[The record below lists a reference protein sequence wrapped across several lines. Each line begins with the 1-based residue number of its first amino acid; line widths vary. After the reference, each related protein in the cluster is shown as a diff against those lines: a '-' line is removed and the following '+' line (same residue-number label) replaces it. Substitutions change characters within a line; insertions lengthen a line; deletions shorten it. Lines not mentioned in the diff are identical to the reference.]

1 MLIDLLLDRRID
13 ADFRGQIGN
22 DTDQLLGVGHQDNI
36 AFAEA
41 LQCLEL
47 ATLA

>member
-1 MLIDLLLDRRID
+1 MLTDLLLDRRID

-22 DTDQLLGVGHQDNI
+22 DTDQLLGVGYQENI